1 MVRTRIEVQEQTQV
15 GDALVRGLMRAQL
28 GLALR
33 LAAVVVSIVAA
44 VVLFTTAHRNW
55 RRSPCSGSG

>member
-33 LAAVVVSIVAA
+33 LAAVVVSIVAPWCCSPRP
-44 VVLFTTAHRNW
+44 HRNW